1 MKFRVAL
8 LLPALIIAAILIPA
22 ACTGAAADA
31 QEDPVVAFY
40 FSGVGC
46 SNCAQVDPVIFGEW
60 LITFPDIIFIE
71 YETQVH
77 PENAVVHEEF
87 TRMYRIPTGT
97 PLLVVS
103 REHWFLGKRAILE
116 DGWDMLTLLQ
126 ENPRSRGAAFAF
138 DRIDLPDLEGRPTIW
153 RSDRALTRIGTGGDD
168 DLLRRLLITPDPAA
182 GLEGAGYTKT
192 APVPLAVAG
201 SSITF
206 AHAVTLGSWLYQWN
220 GADATLPAPGALLPT
235 PDVSGNTPV
244 TGTTPLSVI
253 LALAV
258 VDAIN
263 PCALS
268 VLAVILTAIVAHNP
282 ENPRSV
288 FRAGMAFVGTVFAVY
303 FLYGAVI
310 VAGFS
315 LLEGTSPIRA
325 VLPTVLG
332 AGAVLLGLVYLRA
345 AAVPGTGGMLAAL
358 PGSIRS
364 LVARC
369 AEGVASVPGACAA
382 GATVSLFLLPCTMG
396 PYLIAGGLIGTG
408 DVVNAAIAL
417 LLYNLIFILPMAA
430 VTLGITL
437 GIARIDAVSGWRD
450 AHSRILRGVG
460 GVLMVALGIGLAAGI
475 M

>member
-1 MKFRVAL
+1 MKHRVAL
-8 LLPALIIAAILIPA
+8 LFPALIIAAVLIPA
-22 ACTGAAADA
+22 VSTGAAAAA
-31 QEDPVVAFY
+31 QEDPAVAFY

-46 SNCAQVDPVIFGEW
+46 SKCAEVDPVVFGEW
-60 LITFPDIIFIE
+60 LTTFPDIILIE
-71 YETQVH
+71 YEIQNH

-87 TRMYRIPTGT
+87 TRMYGIPTGT

-103 REHWFLGKRAILE
+103 GEHWFLGKSAILG
-116 DGWDMLTLLQ
+116 DGRDMITLLQ
-126 ENPRSRGAAFAF
+126 ENPGSLGGAFRL
-138 DRIDLPDLEGRPTIW
+138 DRTSLTDLEGRPTIW
-153 RSDRALTRIGTGGDD
+153 RGDRALTRTGTGGDSD
-168 DLLRRLLITPDPAA
+168 TLRRLLTTHDPTA
-182 GLEGAGYTKT
+182 GLEGAGYAET
-192 APVPLAVAG
+192 APVPPAFAG
-201 SSITF
+201 SSVTF

-220 GADATLPAPGALLPT
+220 GPDVTLPAPGSSLPT
-235 PDVSGNTPV
+235 PEVSGKAPV
-244 TGTTPLSVI
+244 TENTPLSAI
-253 LALAV
+253 AALAV

-268 VLAVILTAIVAHNP
+268 VLALILTAIVAHDP
-282 ENPRSV
+282 GNPRSV
-288 FRAGMAFVGTVFAVY
+288 FRAGMTFVGAVFAVY

-315 LLEGTSPIRA
+315 LLAGTSPIRS
-325 VLPTVLG
+325 VLPAVLG

-358 PGSIRS
+358 PGSIRP

-369 AEGVASVPGACAA
+369 AEGAVSVPGACVA
-382 GATVSLFLLPCTMG
+382 GAAVSLFLLPCTMG

-408 DVVNAAIAL
+408 DVVNAAFAL

-430 VTLGITL
+430 VTFGITL

-450 AHSRILRGVG
+450 AHARILRGAG
-460 GVLMVALGIGLAAGI
+460 GILMVVLGIGLAAGL